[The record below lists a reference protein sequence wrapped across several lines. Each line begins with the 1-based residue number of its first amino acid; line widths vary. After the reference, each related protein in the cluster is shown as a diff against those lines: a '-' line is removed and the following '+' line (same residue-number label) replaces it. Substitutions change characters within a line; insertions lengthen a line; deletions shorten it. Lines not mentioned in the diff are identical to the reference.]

1 MPRTNLFRFGE
12 EKSLSVILRSR
23 VVCVVPWS
31 SPPLNAEGLFPHL
44 SKAQKNTRLF
54 PLLAKELFCVSNV
67 LETQGSWHR
76 AASSED
82 EVDKRGRLK
91 CIEFILYTSG
101 DLFKKKKPTQNNYF
115 G

>member
-1 MPRTNLFRFGE
+1 M
-12 EKSLSVILRSR
+12 
-23 VVCVVPWS
+23 CVVPWS

-101 DLFKKKKPTQNNYF
+101 DLFKKKTNPEQLFWLTFQHAGPLRKL
-115 G
+115 

>member
-1 MPRTNLFRFGE
+1 M
-12 EKSLSVILRSR
+12 VIT
-23 VVCVVPWS
+23 
-31 SPPLNAEGLFPHL
+31 PLNAEGLFPHL

-101 DLFKKKKPTQNNYF
+101 DLFKKKKTNPEQLFWLTFQHA
-115 G
+115 GPLRKL

>member
-1 MPRTNLFRFGE
+1 M
-12 EKSLSVILRSR
+12 
-23 VVCVVPWS
+23 CVVPWS

-44 SKAQKNTRLF
+44 SKAQKNTHLF

-101 DLFKKKKPTQNNYF
+101 DLFKKKKQPRTSILVDF
-115 G
+115 PARWPFKKAVTGHLKS

>member
-1 MPRTNLFRFGE
+1 M
-12 EKSLSVILRSR
+12 
-23 VVCVVPWS
+23 
-31 SPPLNAEGLFPHL
+31 
-44 SKAQKNTRLF
+44 
-54 PLLAKELFCVSNV
+54 SNV